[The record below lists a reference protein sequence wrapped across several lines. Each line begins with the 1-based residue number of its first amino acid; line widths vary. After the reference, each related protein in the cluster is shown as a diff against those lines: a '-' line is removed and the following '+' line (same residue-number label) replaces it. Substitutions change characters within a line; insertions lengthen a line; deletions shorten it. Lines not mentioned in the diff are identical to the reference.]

1 MENLRPDLSRSRLP
15 ISSRGVGG
23 GCSCF
28 LAMGVDREEEL
39 QGSEGGVDVLMR
51 RDVDLSDFFGEDK
64 ENLCVFVDYAAESLH
79 QRSPLPVGYPR
90 SPLQDIT
97 DILSS
102 MNVCSISAHVLYF

>member
-1 MENLRPDLSRSRLP
+1 VENLRPDLSCSRLP
-15 ISSRGVGG
+15 VSSRGVGG
-23 GCSCF
+23 SCSCF

-39 QGSEGGVDVLMR
+39 QGSEGGIDVLMR

-64 ENLCVFVDYAAESLH
+64 ENLCVFVDYAAESLQ

-97 DILSS
+97 DVLSS